1 MPAPKMIFAI
11 LLSLV
16 TSVASAAVPSKT
28 EASNTKPS
36 TSEQSINDT
45 YIQLAAAVYEDSL
58 IAAREL
64 QSSVGTLLKKPSEKS
79 LAKARAAWRKARVP
93 YQQSETFRF
102 ANPEIDEWEG
112 KLNSWPLDEGLI
124 DYVADDY
131 FHEMGNLGAQLNIIA
146 NPVLKI
152 GGQEIDARNITPELI
167 ESLHEFAGSE
177 ANVAS
182 GYHAI
187 EFLLWGQ
194 DLNGTAAG
202 AGERPYTDFAVGEN
216 CTHGHCQRRRDYLQA
231 ATTLLV
237 KDLEDMSARW
247 QKGGDLHAKYI
258 NLPPEQVM
266 TNIVFSIGSLSLGE
280 LAGERMKV
288 ALEAN
293 STEDEHDCFSDNT
306 HYSHYYNALG
316 MQNLFMGQYLRI
328 NGDRVGGP
336 SLAGIAKAK
345 APQAFERLRLAM
357 NDSVAKTNALVQA
370 AEFSQPPMK
379 FDQMIA
385 EGNSRGKALIVDA
398 VNALVEQTAALEA
411 LAKEIDVDHS
421 GALAF

>member
-1 MPAPKMIFAI
+1 MPAPQMIFAA
-11 LLSLV
+11 LLSLA
-16 TSVASAAVPSKT
+16 TSMASATEPS
-28 EASNTKPS
+28 S
-36 TSEQSINDT
+36 TDQSINDT

-58 IAAREL
+58 IAARTL
-64 QSSVGTLLKKPSEKS
+64 QSSVDALLKTPSEKS
-79 LAKARAAWRKARVP
+79 LANARAAWRKARVP

-112 KLNSWPLDEGLI
+112 RLNSWPLDEGLI

-202 AGERPYTDFAVGEN
+202 AGERPYTDFAAGEN

-231 ATTLLV
+231 VTTLLV
-237 KDLEDMSARW
+237 KDLEDMAARW
-247 QKGGDLHAKYI
+247 QKGGDLYTKYN
-258 NLPPEQVM
+258 NLTAGQVM
-266 TNIVFSIGSLSLGE
+266 ANIVFSIGSLSLGE

-306 HYSHYYNALG
+306 HYAHYYNALG
-316 MQNLFMGQYLRI
+316 MQNLFMGQYQRI

-336 SLAGIAKAK
+336 SLASIAKTQ
-345 APQAFERLRLAM
+345 APQSFERLRLAM
-357 NDSVAKTNALVQA
+357 NNSVAKTNALVQA
-370 AEFSQPPMK
+370 AEFSQPTMK

-398 VNALVEQTAALEA
+398 VDALVEQTAALEA
-411 LAKEIDVDHS
+411 LAKAIDVDHS

>member
-1 MPAPKMIFAI
+1 MPAPKMIFAA
-11 LLSLV
+11 LLSLA
-16 TSVASAAVPSKT
+16 TSMASAAKP
-28 EASNTKPS
+28 SNTEP
-36 TSEQSINDT
+36 SINDT

-58 IAAREL
+58 MAAREL
-64 QSSVGTLLKKPSEKS
+64 QSSVGTLLKKPSDKS
-79 LAKARAAWRKARVP
+79 LADARSAWRKARVP

-146 NPVLKI
+146 NPVIKI
-152 GGQEIDARNITPELI
+152 GGQEIDARTITPELI

-202 AGERPYTDFAVGEN
+202 AGERPYTDFVVGEN

-237 KDLEDMSARW
+237 KDLQDMTARW
-247 QKGGDLHAKYI
+247 QKGGDLYTKYN
-258 NLPPEQVM
+258 NLTAEQVM

-316 MQNLFMGQYLRI
+316 MQNLFMGQYQRT

-336 SLAGIAKAK
+336 SLASIAEAK
-345 APQAFERLRLAM
+345 APKAFERLRLAM

-411 LAKEIDVDHS
+411 LAKAIDVDHS

>member
-1 MPAPKMIFAI
+1 MPAPKIFFVA
-11 LLSLV
+11 LLSLA
-16 TSVASAAVPSKT
+16 ASLAHAA
-28 EASNTKPS
+28 
-36 TSEQSINDT
+36 EQSINAT
-45 YIQLAAAVYEDSL
+45 YIQLAGAVYEDSL
-58 IAAREL
+58 SAALEL
-64 QSSVGTLLKKPSEKS
+64 QSSIAELLQSPS
-79 LAKARAAWRKARVP
+79 AKRLEDARKAWRKARIP

-112 KLNSWPLDEGLI
+112 KINSWPLDEGLI

-146 NPVLKI
+146 NPIIKI
-152 GGQEIDARNITPELI
+152 GGQEIDARKITPELI

-194 DLNGTAAG
+194 DLNGSGPG
-202 AGERPYTDFAVGEN
+202 AGERPYTDYATGDS

-231 ATTLLV
+231 VTQLLV
-237 KDLEDMSARW
+237 NDLESMTTRW
-247 QKGGDLHAKYI
+247 QTGGDLYAKYHS
-258 NLPPEQVM
+258 LSAEQVM
-266 TNIVFSIGSLSLGE
+266 ANIVFSIGSLSLGE

-316 MQNLFMGQYLRI
+316 MQNLYMGQYQRI

-336 SLAGIAKAK
+336 SLAGLALAQ
-345 APQAFERLRLAM
+345 APQEAERLRLAM
-357 NDSVAKTNALVQA
+357 NNSVAKTNAIVQA
-370 AEFSQPPMK
+370 AEFTKPPMK

-385 EGNSRGKALIVDA
+385 EGNNQGKAIIVDA
-398 VNALVEQTAALEA
+398 INALVEQTTALEA
-411 LAKEIDVDHS
+411 LAKVMNVDSS